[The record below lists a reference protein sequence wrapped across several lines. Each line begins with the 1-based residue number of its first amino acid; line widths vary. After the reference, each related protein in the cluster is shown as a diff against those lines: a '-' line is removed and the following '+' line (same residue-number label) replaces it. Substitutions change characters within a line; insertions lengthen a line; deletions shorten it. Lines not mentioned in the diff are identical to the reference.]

1 MLSLCYSCSLST
13 ILKINHVC
21 NFKAIIKSFLNIYQL
36 ITVMLLVVI
45 YLAVPSNMNFQ
56 RLSMHD
62 LKTETHYRLYNRFFF
77 FLKFWKFLFYIQRV
91 LFPPKVD
98 VLDEPSKEVQLVQL
112 NEADV
117 LRILAET
124 LAAHIEAVFPDQTV
138 PVWADPAR
146 ARTLAEFSWIVPVEL
161 LVTNVA
167 FSAATR

>member
-62 LKTETHYRLYNRFFF
+62 LKTETHYRLYNRLFFF
-77 FLKFWKFLFYIQRV
+77 FEVLKTF
-91 LFPPKVD
+91 
-98 VLDEPSKEVQLVQL
+98 
-112 NEADV
+112 
-117 LRILAET
+117 ILYT
-124 LAAHIEAVFPDQTV
+124 KSI
-138 PVWADPAR
+138 
-146 ARTLAEFSWIVPVEL
+146 I
-161 LVTNVA
+161 
-167 FSAATR
+167 SA